1 MQRSY
6 CFTYFQQIFFSDV
19 KCLIIILCSYRGTV
33 YANIMN
39 AFFLFKIL
47 HGTIAEKRQK
57 H

>member
-39 AFFLFKIL
+39 AFFFLKYY
-47 HGTIAEKRQK
+47 TEQKAEKRQK